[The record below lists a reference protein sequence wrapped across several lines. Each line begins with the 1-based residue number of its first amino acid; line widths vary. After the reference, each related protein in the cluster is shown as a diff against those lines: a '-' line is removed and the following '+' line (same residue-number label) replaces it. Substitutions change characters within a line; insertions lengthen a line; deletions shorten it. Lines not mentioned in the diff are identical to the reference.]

1 MILTSTGEGLDAT
14 RLAVPYDDS
23 DLMRAFETR
32 RVPEREFILR
42 TFIRR

>member
-32 RVPEREFILR
+32 RVSHRDFMLR
-42 TFIRR
+42 SFFRR